1 MPQAR
6 KSEIRIAG
14 LGGQGVVLAGHILG
28 KAAVKD
34 GLQVVQTQSYG
45 AEARG
50 SAAKSEV
57 ILSNQKIGFPM
68 VRKSDVLVAMNQTAL
83 DKHLTDL
90 KEDGILILDQSMI
103 KELPSADARVF
114 KVEATKTAEAE
125 FKSRMYANIIMLGAI
140 AKITKLVTQDSLEKA
155 ITETFSG
162 EAAEKNIVAFRLGYD
177 LVK

>member
-1 MPQAR
+1 MLQTK

-57 ILSNQKIGFPM
+57 ILSNEKIGFPM

-83 DKHLTDL
+83 DRHLTDL
-90 KEDGILILDQSMI
+90 KEDGILILDPSMI
-103 KELPSADARVF
+103 KELPSANARIF
-114 KVEATKTAEAE
+114 KVEATKTAETE

-140 AKITKLVTQDSLEKA
+140 AKVTKLVTQDSLEKA
-155 ITETFSG
+155 ISETFSG
-162 EAAEKNIVAFRLGYD
+162 EAAQKNIAAFRLGYA

>member
-1 MPQAR
+1 MLQSR

-57 ILSNQKIGFPM
+57 ILSNQKIGFPL

-90 KEDGILILDQSMI
+90 KEDGILILDPSMI
-103 KELPSADARVF
+103 KELPSVDARVF

-125 FKSRMYANIIMLGAI
+125 FKSRMCANVIMLGAI
-140 AKITKLVTQDSLEKA
+140 AKITNLVTQNSLEKA

-162 EAAEKNIVAFRLGYD
+162 EAAKKNIVAFRLGYD